1 MALKDRLK
9 TLRIKSGLSQ
19 RALAERLHFGSGAI
33 GNYESGLRV
42 PDADTMNALAEFFN
56 VPVADLAF
64 GPQLTPAQ
72 YAAFNDKVLD
82 ALAHTSSDDLAVMEI
97 DEYYIRM
104 ALRRRDPIREDRA
117 RQLLG
122 CFGISLDAIMETK
135 TDQYFEAPEN
145 DFAYALAELM
155 RAAREATDEEIAET
169 KRYLDYLR
177 SRGK

>member
-1 MALKDRLK
+1 MSISKRLKD
-9 TLRIKSGLSQ
+9 LRAKYDLSQ
-19 RALAERLHFGSGAI
+19 KQLAERLHVSAGSI
-33 GNYESGLRV
+33 GGYENGTRYPKDDIL
-42 PDADTMNALAEFFN
+42 NALAEFFN

-122 CFGISLDAIMETK
+122 CFGISLDAIMEIK
-135 TDQYFEAPEN
+135 EDPFFEPPEN

-155 RAAREATDEEIAET
+155 KAAREATDEEITET

-177 SRGK
+177 SKEK